1 MPAVCPVQYL
11 LNLGDLGGIK
21 MSKDE
26 RKQQQI
32 IRASKQLAMLATL
45 RLKGLI
51 TEQEYDIVVASIYRD
66 YPVIAGVNLK

>member
-66 YPVIAGVNLK
+66 YPVIVGLNLK

>member
-1 MPAVCPVQYL
+1 MPCSIPL
-11 LNLGDLGGIK
+11 KFHDLGGIK
-21 MSKDE
+21 MSANE
-26 RKQQQI
+26 HKQQQI

-66 YPVIAGVNLK
+66 YPVIVG

>member
-1 MPAVCPVQYL
+1 
-11 LNLGDLGGIK
+11 

-45 RLKGLI
+45 LMKGLI

-66 YPVIAGVNLK
+66 YPVIVDVFPWHRVRCYTRNTTQ

>member
-1 MPAVCPVQYL
+1 
-11 LNLGDLGGIK
+11 
-21 MSKDE
+21 MSANE
-26 RKQQQI
+26 RKQEQI
-32 IRASKQLAMLATL
+32 MKAAKQLAMLATL

>member
-1 MPAVCPVQYL
+1 MCPAQYL
-11 LNLGDLGGIK
+11 LNSSDLGGIK

-32 IRASKQLAMLATL
+32 MRASKQLAMLATL

-66 YPVIAGVNLK
+66 YPVIVGLNLK

>member
-1 MPAVCPVQYL
+1 
-11 LNLGDLGGIK
+11 

-45 RLKGLI
+45 RLIGLI

-66 YPVIAGVNLK
+66 YPVIVGLNLK

>member
-1 MPAVCPVQYL
+1 
-11 LNLGDLGGIK
+11 

-45 RLKGLI
+45 LMKGLI

-66 YPVIAGVNLK
+66 YPVIVGLNLK

>member
-1 MPAVCPVQYL
+1 VPAVCPTQYL
-11 LNLGDLGGIK
+11 LNFSDLGGMK
-21 MSKDE
+21 MSANE

-66 YPVIAGVNLK
+66 YPVIAGLNLK

>member
-1 MPAVCPVQYL
+1 
-11 LNLGDLGGIK
+11 

-45 RLKGLI
+45 LMKGLI
-51 TEQEYDIVVASIYRD
+51 TEQEYDKVKETIYRD
-66 YPVIAGVNLK
+66 YPVVVGLDIK

>member
-1 MPAVCPVQYL
+1 MPCSIPL
-11 LNLGDLGGIK
+11 KFHDLGGIE

-66 YPVIAGVNLK
+66 YPVIAGLNLK

>member
-1 MPAVCPVQYL
+1 
-11 LNLGDLGGIK
+11 
-21 MSKDE
+21 MSANE
-26 RKQQQI
+26 HKQQQI

-66 YPVIAGVNLK
+66 YPAIVGLNLK